1 MTLLSCIVFV
11 ITGIYSVDYLPP
23 PDGIGSEILPL
34 NTRSFGMGGVCT
46 GVPDNTGFSLLNPAA
61 SAWTLAGGIYLGGRY
76 SEGDVKAWD
85 NQLDF
90 PTMSASL
97 PLPGGI
103 VLSGAIDGRS
113 RIDSEFQTIVSD
125 DYTGDFSWTGGLAE
139 AYTGFSIRTSDWL
152 AFSVG
157 GRCSFGNIL
166 SDVTLTQTALITP
179 TSDSSVYRDDARFRM
194 AWGGVLGILVN
205 TDRFGL
211 GFSISTDR
219 KGTLEVNRDFL
230 TTSDADSSSSIY
242 SLPGELSVG
251 ISFRPIERLLIGA
264 DIYSRKVMNILGI
277 KTDPGNVYSVGAE
290 IYAGNGVSFRSGFS
304 YMDGL
309 WRDGAETFTTGA
321 GYSFNEGR
329 AGVDFA
335 AGYQYWRDVQDHFR
349 EETVLSISL
358 WATEKWL
365 GR

>member
-1 MTLLSCIVFV
+1 MTLLPCIVFV
-11 ITGIYSVDYLPP
+11 VTGIFSVDYLPP

-34 NTRSFGMGGVCT
+34 NSRCFGMGGVCT
-46 GVPDNTGFSLLNPAA
+46 GVPVGNDFSMLNPAA
-61 SAWTLAGGIYLGGRY
+61 SAWTLAGGISLGGRY
-76 SEGDVKAWD
+76 SAGDVEAWD
-85 NQLDF
+85 DQLGF
-90 PTMSASL
+90 PAVSAFV

-103 VLSGAIDGRS
+103 VISGAIDGRS
-113 RIDSEFQTIVSD
+113 RIDSELQMEVSD
-125 DYTGDFSWTGGLAE
+125 EYEGSFSWTGGLVE
-139 AYTGFSIRTSDWL
+139 TYTGLSLATSDWL

-179 TSDSSVYRDDARFRM
+179 ASDSSVYRDDARFRM
-194 AWGGVLGILVN
+194 AWGGVFGIFVN

-219 KGTLEVNRDFL
+219 KGTLEINRDFF
-230 TTSDADSSSSIY
+230 SNAEADSSSSMY
-242 SLPGELSVG
+242 SLPGEVSAG
-251 ISFRPIERLLIGA
+251 ISFRPIERLLIAA
-264 DIYSRKVMNILGI
+264 DIYSRKVLSIFDI
-277 KTDPGNVYSVGAE
+277 QTDPGSVYSVGAE
-290 IYAGNGVSFRSGFS
+290 VYAGKGISIRSGFS

-309 WRDGAETFTTGA
+309 WRDGAETFTAGG

-329 AGVDFA
+329 AGVDIA
-335 AGYQYWRDVQDHFR
+335 AGYQYWRDVQDNFQ

-365 GR
+365 GE

>member
-1 MTLLSCIVFV
+1 MTLLPCIVFV
-11 ITGIYSVDYLPP
+11 ISGIVSIDYLPP

-34 NTRSFGMGGVCT
+34 NSRSYGMGGVCA
-46 GVPDNTGFSLLNPAA
+46 GVPDSTGFSMLNPAA
-61 SAWTLAGGIYLGGRY
+61 SAWTLAGGICLGGRY

-90 PTMSASL
+90 PTVSAFV

-103 VLSGAIDGRS
+103 VLSGTIDGRS
-113 RIDSEFQTIVSD
+113 RIDSELQMAVGD
-125 DYTGDFSWTGGLAE
+125 DYTGKFSWTGGLVE
-139 AYTGFSIRTSDWL
+139 TYTGLSVRTSDWL

-166 SDVTLTQTALITP
+166 SDVTLTQTAMITP

-194 AWGGVLGILVN
+194 AWGGVFGILLN

-219 KGTLEVNRDFL
+219 KGTLDVNRDFL
-230 TTSDADSSSSIY
+230 STSGSDSSSSSGIY
-242 SLPGELSVG
+242 YLPGEISVG
-251 ISFRPIERLLIGA
+251 ISFRPTERLLIGA
-264 DIYSRKVMNILGI
+264 DIYSRKVMNILDSRTAHG
-277 KTDPGNVYSVGAE
+277 DVYSVGAE
-290 IYAGNGVSFRSGFS
+290 LYAGNGISVRSGFS

-309 WRDGAETFTTGA
+309 WRDGASTFTAGA
-321 GYSFNEGR
+321 GYSFSEGR
-329 AGVDFA
+329 AGVDIA
-335 AGYQYWRDVQDHFR
+335 AGYQYWREDHFR

-365 GR
+365 GE